1 MDIIIKPIITEKRTT
16 ASEKLGS
23 YGFIV
28 NRTANKYQIRKAIE
42 ELYSVK
48 IDSVNTLIQRGKKSV
63 RNTKTG
69 YIVGSKSSLKKA
81 FVKLKDGQTIDFY
94 SNI

>member
-1 MDIIIKPIITEKRTT
+1 MDIIIKPIITEKRSQN
-16 ASEKLGS
+16 AEKLNS
-23 YGFIV
+23 YGFVV
-28 NRTANKYQIRKAIE
+28 NRKANKYQIRKAIE

-48 IDSVNTLIQRGKKSV
+48 IESVNTLIQRGKKST

-69 YIVGSKSSLKKA
+69 MIVGSKSSLKKA